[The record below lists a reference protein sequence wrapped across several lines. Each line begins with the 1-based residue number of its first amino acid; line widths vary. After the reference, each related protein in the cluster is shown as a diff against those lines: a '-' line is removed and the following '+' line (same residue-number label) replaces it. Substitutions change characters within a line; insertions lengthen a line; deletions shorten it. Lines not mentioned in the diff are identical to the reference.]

1 MCTLFVFRATINFFT
16 HTSLL
21 RANAEFCETLLR
33 TFKKYALKYCCS
45 STLSRTK
52 CFLKWCNIDVLYFY
66 PLRVFCDILCCLEVA
81 DDITAERY
89 RIERKMFLSIVQS
102 RWCMY
107 VFRFHCTVSTVCM
120 STRVRETTAYWI
132 FLYLLEIQSE
142 WPKYDISF
150 LRINIV
156 YLSCYSNLIWHL
168 SIFHWKYIIEISKQI
183 KKQQQGKFNIERLF
197 FEADVELPFFIL
209 VWEILVL

>member
-33 TFKKYALKYCCS
+33 TSKKYALKYCCS

-89 RIERKMFLSIVQS
+89 RIEWKMFLSILQS
-102 RWCMY
+102 
-107 VFRFHCTVSTVCM
+107 
-120 STRVRETTAYWI
+120 
-132 FLYLLEIQSE
+132 LYEYSGKRNYSLLDFSLLIRNSIRMTQ
-142 WPKYDISF
+142 
-150 LRINIV
+150 
-156 YLSCYSNLIWHL
+156 IWH
-168 SIFHWKYIIEISKQI
+168 
-183 KKQQQGKFNIERLF
+183 KFSEN
-197 FEADVELPFFIL
+197 
-209 VWEILVL
+209 